1 MTTDVVFIQGGGPG
15 AHAADAVL
23 AESLRAHLGGGSRVV
38 FPRMPDEDEP
48 DPARWVPAILETV
61 AAAEAPAVLVGH
73 SVGGYLLL
81 RALTE
86 GEPVL
91 PPVRAVAVIAAPF
104 PSGDPDWVF
113 DGFELPERFGEL
125 LPDAPVVLA
134 QSEDDEVVP
143 VAHRALYAAAIP
155 RATVLTTTGG
165 HQLGDDLSAIAAAIR
180 AF

>member
-1 MTTDVVFIQGGGPG
+1 MTDVVFIQGGGPG
-15 AHAADAVL
+15 AYDADAVL
-23 AESLRAHLGGGSRVV
+23 AESLRAHLGDDARVA
-38 FPRMPDEDEP
+38 FPRMPGEDDP
-48 DPARWVPAILETV
+48 DPSRWVRAIREAV

-91 PPVRAVAVIAAPF
+91 PPVRAVVVIAAPF

-113 DGFELPERFGEL
+113 EGFELPEGFGAL

-143 VAHRALYAAAIP
+143 IAHRALYAAAIP

-165 HQLGDDLSAIAAAIR
+165 HQLGDDLSRIAEAVQAL
-180 AF
+180 